1 MLRKDERANDDLR
14 PVTMTRGV
22 NKYAE
27 GSCLIEVGDTRVYCT
42 ASVEER
48 VPRWLRNSDQGWVTA
63 DYGMLP
69 RATAE
74 RTVREATRAQR
85 RGRTM
90 EIERLIGRS
99 LRAVVDLHALGERTI
114 QIDCDVLQADGGT
127 RTAAITGAY
136 VALAEASQRLRQ
148 NKLIRSWP
156 LRDQVAAVSVGL
168 VGGEMLLDLCYE
180 EDSQASVD
188 MNMVM
193 TATGRIVEVQA
204 TAEGVPFAV
213 TQLGKLI
220 AIAQKGIKEL
230 LSCQQQTLGDIGG

>member
-1 MLRKDERANDDLR
+1 MPRKNGRTNDDLR
-14 PVTMTRGV
+14 PVTMTRGIS
-22 NKYAE
+22 KYAE
-27 GSCLIEVGDTRVYCT
+27 GSCLIEVGDTRIHCT
-42 ASVEER
+42 ASVDDR
-48 VPRWLRNSDQGWVTA
+48 VPMWLRNSGQGWVTA

-85 RGRTM
+85 RGRSM

-127 RTAAITGAY
+127 RTAAVTGAY
-136 VALAEASQRLRQ
+136 IALAEASNHLRE
-148 NKLIRSWP
+148 NKLIRRWP

-168 VGGEMLLDLCYE
+168 VGGEMLLDLSYE

-188 MNMVM
+188 MNIVM
-193 TATGRIVEVQA
+193 TADGRIVEVQA
-204 TAEGVPFAV
+204 TAEGAPFAV

-230 LSCQQQTLGDIGG
+230 LVYQHQALGDIGG